1 MLTRLASDPPVIA
14 LLDVFERV
22 RTRLELGGHRFP
34 TTSDI
39 LITSQSLIA
48 AGAEFSDVVVA
59 AQQDW
64 FRRGQTGCV
73 FARIAALKHT
83 DGAWPYLVV
92 DNETT
97 PEYLDSRVTELCDGD
112 GIQVASIV
120 FPQCSSLSDFVKVV
134 GELVHTTTFW
144 CEGLKVLG
152 TSAILKIRRPISPG
166 VEAWVMAF
174 GPDPSL
180 PATRRAPFY
189 ELALRVKSK
198 RGDEYRRL
206 NQDPSVAHLADFPLT
221 MPPRH
226 WDDRW
231 DTTKRRTAAILG
243 HVPDEVSAA
252 RSTLTV
258 PVELLDKFGH
268 VPHSVPQT

>member
-152 TSAILKIRRPISPG
+152 TSAILKSGARS
-166 VEAWVMAF
+166 
-174 GPDPSL
+174 
-180 PATRRAPFY
+180 AP
-189 ELALRVKSK
+189 VSK
-198 RGDEYRRL
+198 RGSWHSARTPRSRQRAERRSMSW
-206 NQDPSVAHLADFPLT
+206 PSESSRSEVMSIVASIRIRPSPIWRISRSRCRRDTGTIAGT
-221 MPPRH
+221 PP
-226 WDDRW
+226 
-231 DTTKRRTAAILG
+231 
-243 HVPDEVSAA
+243 SAA
-252 RSTLTV
+252 PRRFLGMFRI
-258 PVELLDKFGH
+258 KCRRRGQH
-268 VPHSVPQT
+268 